1 MLVRQ
6 VSYHE
11 PATAAASLDSVGPH
25 DLGRVSYAKAVHH
38 AYRDADWKVAWDFA
52 GRQSFYGTFDYA
64 K

>member
-38 AYRDADWKVAWDFA
+38 AFRDADWKVSWAFA
-52 GRQSFYGTFDYA
+52 GRQSF
-64 K
+64 